1 MNKNQLKLNNK
12 QTKQELKS
20 KETTT
25 TNWVVWMRQNG
36 GNKSDRNTEMKTWK
50 LGGGGGGGGDNN
62 R

>member
-25 TNWVVWMRQNG
+25 TTTTNWVVWLRQNG
-36 GNKSDRNTEMKTWK
+36 GNKSDRNTEMKTWR
-50 LGGGGGGGGDNN
+50 LGGNNN